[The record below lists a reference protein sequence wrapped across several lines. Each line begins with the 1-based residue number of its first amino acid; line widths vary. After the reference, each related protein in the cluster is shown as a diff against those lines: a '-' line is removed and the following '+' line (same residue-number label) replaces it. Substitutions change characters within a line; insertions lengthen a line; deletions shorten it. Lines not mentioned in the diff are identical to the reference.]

1 MQARDILNEVGK
13 MEESGMEQPWVR
25 AVADTIVK
33 AVEPLATKSDLQNLR
48 EELKVVDESIRE
60 DLKVV
65 DESIREELKVVEEG
79 IRKDLRA
86 VEEGMR
92 KELGA
97 ADEDIRKDMK
107 AGFELLREQ
116 MKNQVLEL
124 KVWMLASQ
132 IILFGGL
139 VATNIFL

>member
-1 MQARDILNEVGK
+1 

-33 AVEPLATKSDLQNLR
+33 AVEPLATKSDLQDL
-48 EELKVVDESIRE
+48 RE

-65 DESIREELKVVEEG
+65 DEGIREDMK
-79 IRKDLRA
+79 
-86 VEEGMR
+86 
-92 KELGA
+92 A